1 MRWAGPAWLL
11 LGVGVAH
18 ANVAA
23 PTRAPAVQG
32 APGPIASTPLA
43 VASARVDIDCGPARA
58 EVACDVV
65 ATYVIHNPTADAVA
79 LTAAFAGV
87 RTEVTAATLD
97 GRDAR
102 VALDDAAAA
111 DFDALPDDVAPWAGE
126 RTLQGVAV
134 RLDGG
139 ARATLVVRGVMRPWR
154 TVHHEYAWRPA
165 EVRHPALAVGRGDR
179 IFELTYLLHPITSW
193 AAWPTVEVRLRHGPG
208 WVLNGTPGPGEVVEH
223 VDPAARR
230 TVGLW
235 LRDPG
240 PALLPG
246 GPALGL
252 GVDLDG
258 GPRWRGRLAYE
269 AHGPAWVVYGLQA
282 DVVGE
287 DAVDAVEA
295 ALVAELA
302 SPGIFG
308 VIPTLGL
315 GAGPAVRVWP
325 EAALGVRAQLT
336 VHWPWAGL
344 VANWDAQPA
353 LGELGRFGFMVQVGI

>member
-1 MRWAGPAWLL
+1 MRWAGAWVLC
-11 LGVGVAH
+11 VAGVAQ

-23 PTRAPAVQG
+23 PTRAPAIQG
-32 APGPIASTPLA
+32 APGPVETTPLE
-43 VASARVDIDCGPARA
+43 VESARVDIDCGPARPDVECA
-58 EVACDVV
+58 VV

-79 LTAAFAGV
+79 LNADFIGV
-87 RTEVTAATLD
+87 RTAVVEATLD

-102 VALDDAAAA
+102 VALDADAVDGLDGASS
-111 DFDALPDDVAPWAGE
+111 DVAPWAGA
-126 RTLQGVAV
+126 RTRQGIAV
-134 RLDGG
+134 RVAGG
-139 ARATLVVRGVMRPWR
+139 ARATLVVRGAMRPWR
-154 TVHHEYAWRPA
+154 TVYHDYGWRPA
-165 EVRHPALAVGRGDR
+165 QVRHPALAVGRGDR
-179 IFELTYLLHPITSW
+179 VFELTYLLDPILTW
-193 AAWPTVEVRLRHGPG
+193 AAWPTVEVRLRHGAG
-208 WVLNGTPGPGEVVEH
+208 WALNGTPGPGEVVEH
-223 VDPAARR
+223 VDPAAQRS
-230 TVGLW
+230 VGLW

-240 PALLPG
+240 PALLAG

-252 GVDLDG
+252 GVDLDD

-287 DAVDAVEA
+287 DAVDLVDA

-315 GAGPAVRVWP
+315 GAGPAVRIWP

-353 LGELGRFGFMVQVGI
+353 LGELGRFAFMVQLGI

>member
-1 MRWAGPAWLL
+1 MRGAPLL
-11 LGVGVAH
+11 VLALVGAAE

-23 PTRAPAVQG
+23 PIRAPAVQG
-32 APGPIASTPLA
+32 APGPVSSTPLE
-43 VASARVDIDCGPARA
+43 VESARVDLDCGSARA
-58 EVACDVV
+58 DVACGVV
-65 ATYVIHNPTADAVA
+65 ATYVLHNPTGHAVA

-87 RTEVTAATLD
+87 RTEVTAATID

-102 VALDDAAAA
+102 TALGAGAAARFDDA
-111 DFDALPDDVAPWAGE
+111 PGDVEPWVGE

-134 RLDGG
+134 RVNAG

-154 TVHHEYAWRPA
+154 TVHHEYGWRPA
-165 EVRHPALAVGRGDR
+165 QVRHPSLAVGRGDR
-179 IFELTYLLHPITSW
+179 VFELTYLLHPITTW
-193 AAWPTVEVRLRHGPG
+193 AAWPTVEVRLRHGEG
-208 WVLNGTPGPGEVVEH
+208 WSLNGTPGPGDVVEH
-223 VDPAARR
+223 VDPAARG

-246 GPALGL
+246 GPALAL
-252 GVDLDG
+252 GVDVDG
-258 GPRWRGRLAYE
+258 GTRWRGRLAYE

-287 DAVDAVEA
+287 AAVDIAEA

-336 VHWPWAGL
+336 VHWPWVGL

-353 LGELGRFGFMVQVGI
+353 LGELGRFGFMVQIGI